1 MTAVLERSGV
11 VAGASS
17 AVGVL
22 KAKALWTAVSD
33 ALNFAAAASALVPAL
48 ESVRIE
54 SDGEQLVAVAT
65 DRFTLGVSRVE
76 CSGGP
81 FAVTL
86 SAEDA
91 KTLVRMA
98 RTAKGQQEWREVSVS
113 VSELSA
119 EFRFTGGESMAVR
132 GRDEEF
138 PRWRQLIPGDDK
150 AMGAGIGVGTG
161 FDPVLL
167 AKFGKVRAE
176 ERGRRMVLLPTMPQ
190 PGRPGPAVV
199 QIGPDFIGV
208 IMPVRAPG
216 GEEIYDP
223 PAWLY
228 R

>member
-11 VAGASS
+11 VGGAA

-22 KAKALWTAVSD
+22 KAKALWTAVGD
-33 ALNFAAAASALVPAL
+33 ALNFAASPAALVPIL

-54 SDGEQLVAVAT
+54 SDGTSLVAVAT
-65 DRFTLGVSRVE
+65 DRFTLGVSRVDCE
-76 CSGGP
+76 GEP
-81 FAVTL
+81 FAVTV

-91 KTLVRMA
+91 RNLVRMA
-98 RTAKGQQEWREVSVS
+98 RTSKSAQGWREVTVS
-113 VSELSA
+113 VADRGA
-119 EFRFTGGESMAVR
+119 EFRFSSGESLAVV

-150 AMGAGIGVGTG
+150 AMGAGVGVGVG

-216 GEEIYDP
+216 GTEIYDP

>member
-11 VAGASS
+11 AVGDAS
-17 AVGVL
+17 VGVL

-33 ALNFAAAASALVPAL
+33 ALNFAASPAALVPIL

-54 SDGEQLVAVAT
+54 SDGTSLVAVAT
-65 DRFTLGVSRVE
+65 DRFTLGVSRVD

-81 FAVTL
+81 FAVTV

-91 KTLVRMA
+91 RNLVRMA
-98 RTAKGQQEWREVSVS
+98 RTGKSAQGWREVTVS
-113 VSELSA
+113 ASDRGA
-119 EFRFTGGESMAVR
+119 EFRFSSGESMAVR
-132 GRDEEF
+132 GRAEEF

-150 AMGAGIGVGTG
+150 AMGAGVGVGVG

-176 ERGRRMVLLPTMPQ
+176 ERGRRMVLLPTMPH

-199 QIGPDFIGV
+199 QIGPDFISV

-216 GEEIYDP
+216 GTEIYDP